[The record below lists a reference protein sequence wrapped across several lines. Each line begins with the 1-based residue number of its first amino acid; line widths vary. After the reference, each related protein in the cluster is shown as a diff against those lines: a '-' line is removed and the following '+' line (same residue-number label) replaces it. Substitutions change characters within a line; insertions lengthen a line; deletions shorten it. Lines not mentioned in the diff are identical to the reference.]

1 MEKLSSRFTN
11 TFDQEEHPGG
21 KKILQRVAGKDA
33 SKQFWKYHNES
44 ILKKYQKQL
53 QVGSLDSKP
62 KAAPP
67 TPPATPP
74 PAAKKE
80 KEIVKP
86 EAEPGFV
93 APEPGADA
101 REAAEALDQFGDM
114 IPGGDPNWY
123 QSVRCPE
130 RKLRKHTDQL
140 LVPLAL
146 LQPIPRRSP
155 RRSPRVDGK

>member
-1 MEKLSSRFTN
+1 MSGTYSKEDVQSHNKADNLWIIVDEDVYDLTKF
-11 TFDQEEHPGG
+11 QEEHPGG

-33 SKQFWKYHNES
+33 SKQFWKYHGPN

-74 PAAKKE
+74 AEKKKE
-80 KEIVKP
+80 AVKP

-93 APEPGADA
+93 APEPGPAAKEAIEPLDA
-101 REAAEALDQFGDM
+101 FGDLV
-114 IPGGDPNWY
+114 PGGDPNWY
-123 QSVRCPE
+123 QSVSTLGRVSRCP
-130 RKLRKHTDQL
+130 H
-140 LVPLAL
+140 
-146 LQPIPRRSP
+146 
-155 RRSPRVDGK
+155 